1 MMYRDLGGSY
11 GRRRL
16 PEPEKKPP
24 RLSRRQ
30 QALLMWV
37 IGIELLLLFIA
48 PIGGSSIIDAI
59 SYIVG

>member
-1 MMYRDLGGSY
+1 MYRDLGGSY
-11 GRRRL
+11 GRRRSR
-16 PEPEKKPP
+16 EPEKRPP
-24 RLSRRQ
+24 HLSGRQ

-59 SYIVG
+59 SYIAG